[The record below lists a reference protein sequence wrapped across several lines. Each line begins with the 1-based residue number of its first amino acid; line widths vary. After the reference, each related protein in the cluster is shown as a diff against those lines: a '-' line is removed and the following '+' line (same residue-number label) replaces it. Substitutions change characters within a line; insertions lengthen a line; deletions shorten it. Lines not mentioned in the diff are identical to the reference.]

1 MALLTVHP
9 TEIDEGIAGEV
20 ASHTNRR
27 NKKTPPRRQRG
38 QGGQLGARRAVSG
51 APALAQRIP
60 AGPGSGLGSGGP
72 ATGILKLHA
81 TVHRVALVR
90 GIPRRF
96 ESFCR
101 SCIFMRV
108 STKIS
113 IFATQQTEEGRNS
126 ATRTKHTS
134 RVDAGAD

>member
-38 QGGQLGARRAVSG
+38 QGGQLEARRAVSG

-60 AGPGSGLGSGGP
+60 AGPGSGLRSGGP

-101 SCIFMRV
+101 SCIFKAYSRRSKPRKGGTVRLEQNTHLV
-108 STKIS
+108 ST
-113 IFATQQTEEGRNS
+113 R
-126 ATRTKHTS
+126 
-134 RVDAGAD
+134 